1 MKVIH
6 QKQRFIQGGFCMRK
20 KLGALFLIVSLAAGS
35 IGCGNQGVPADTDTK
50 DNTNNVSAEETNTP
64 PAEQAG
70 GNEEK
75 VKLRVLSIGSDET
88 QLDVMENFIKK
99 NITEEYPNLEVEWE
113 TGSDLSN
120 LVKTYSATGDLPDV
134 WYSDAAYATGV
145 INAGNQ

>member
-64 PAEQAG
+64 
-70 GNEEK
+70 
-75 VKLRVLSIGSDET
+75 VSYT
-88 QLDVMENFIKK
+88 QLDVYKRQPPVWLFLRK
-99 NITEEYPNLEVEWE
+99 N
-113 TGSDLSN
+113 
-120 LVKTYSATGDLPDV
+120 
-134 WYSDAAYATGV
+134 
-145 INAGNQ
+145 